1 LVYQKNRFSRTNVV
15 LSCFCLSLC
24 GWLFGYYMMYNATN
38 SQSAL
43 FWARVGFTSVA
54 FIPTLAFHFI
64 VSFLGMRFAVLLSVA
79 YAIIP
84 LAIFLG
90 WTGLIY
96 ERIGTYFWGY
106 YPVAGKLL
114 CVFIMLFA
122 ISFCAG
128 LIMLWNAVRAAR
140 NTGRDFLVQQYLY
153 VFYAFLVGTTGI
165 IDFIIKYQLSIYP
178 FGYLSA
184 LGFISIIAY
193 AIVRY
198 RLLDIDVVI
207 TRVTIFVTVYT
218 IVLGLPIWVGFQMF
232 GMGPWLW
239 PIALMA
245 ALATAGP
252 FIFIYMQRRAEDR
265 LLAEQRRY
273 QAALRQAS
281 AGMGRIRDL
290 GKLLNLIVF
299 LLTRSVRMEHAFVYL
314 RQPDSNDFLLSA
326 ARRIR
331 PGSGELVSSISAGSI
346 LLARLDA
353 QPNIL
358 VTDELQQRA
367 QDGRDPGSTALVRAL
382 EALRAALAVPVMVRN
397 QLTAVIVMGPRKEGR
412 LYNTDD
418 LAVFTILANQ
428 VALAIENARYLENLQ
443 AVQQRLIE
451 SEKMAAI
458 GFLAGGLSHQLK
470 NRFTSLLFFTDFA
483 ARSVESS
490 RGVVMPSGECEET
503 LSHLQKITQGIESS
517 KQVLNGILDY
527 AADRETKV
535 AVNLKTL
542 VSTSLEF
549 ISFKISPGSIE
560 FAVEIADDVPPVRGN
575 FAQLQEVMF
584 NLIDNACH
592 AMMEKKSAG
601 GGLVVG
607 RESGRE
613 GEDEVSSTLSP
624 SPTHVSQP
632 TPHPQAQQYK
642 PAMHFTAAREGDMV
656 VLTVEDNGTGIRPED
671 MRRLFTPLF
680 STKQAQKQGHGL
692 GLYVMKQI
700 IEANHKGKIA
710 YFSEYGAG
718 VRVEIR
724 LPIV

>member
-1 LVYQKNRFSRTNVV
+1 MDIRVVVTSAGLFLAVYALALGVPFYLYAQ
-15 LSCFCLSLC
+15 
-24 GWLFGYYMMYNATN
+24 GWHLL
-38 SQSAL
+38 AL
-43 FWARVGFTSVA
+43 GV
-54 FIPTLAFHFI
+54 
-64 VSFLGMRFAVLLSVA
+64 
-79 YAIIP
+79 AII
-84 LAIFLG
+84 
-90 WTGLIY
+90 
-96 ERIGTYFWGY
+96 
-106 YPVAGKLL
+106 
-114 CVFIMLFA
+114 
-122 ISFCAG
+122 
-128 LIMLWNAVRAAR
+128 
-140 NTGRDFLVQQYLY
+140 
-153 VFYAFLVGTTGI
+153 
-165 IDFIIKYQLSIYP
+165 
-178 FGYLSA
+178 
-184 LGFISIIAY
+184 
-193 AIVRY
+193 
-198 RLLDIDVVI
+198 
-207 TRVTIFVTVYT
+207 
-218 IVLGLPIWVGFQMF
+218 
-232 GMGPWLW
+232 
-239 PIALMA
+239 
-245 ALATAGP
+245 LATAAP
-252 FIFIYMQRRAEDR
+252 FIYSALQRRAEDR

-273 QAALRQAS
+273 QATLRQAS

-290 GKLLNLIVF
+290 GKVLNLIVF
-299 LLTRSVRMEHAFVYL
+299 LLTRSVRMEHALVYL

-331 PGSGELVSSISAGSI
+331 PGAGELVPRIPVGSI
-346 LLARLDA
+346 LLARLNA
-353 QPNIL
+353 QPSTL

-367 QDGRDPGSTALVRAL
+367 QDGRDPGLGALAQEL

-397 QLTAVIVMGPRKEGR
+397 QLTAIIVMGPRKEGR

-490 RGVVMPSGECEET
+490 RGTVMPAGECEET
-503 LSHLQKITQGIESS
+503 LSHLKKITQGIESS

-535 AVNLKTL
+535 AVNLKAL
-542 VSTSLEF
+542 VAASLEF
-549 ISFKISPGSIE
+549 ISFKIVPGSVE
-560 FAVEIADDVPPVRGN
+560 FAVDIPDDVPPVRGN

-592 AMMEKKSAG
+592 AMMEKKAAG
-601 GGLVVG
+601 QLNSNIEVLNSKQSSNDQTPNDQNDGKCFDHSGL
-607 RESGRE
+607 
-613 GEDEVSSTLSP
+613 STLP
-624 SPTHVSQP
+624 LVSDFELRASDLPPVPYQ
-632 TPHPQAQQYK
+632 
-642 PAMHFTAAREGDMV
+642 PAMRFTAIREGDIV
-656 VLTVEDNGTGIRPED
+656 LLTVSDNGTGIRPED

-700 IEANHKGKIA
+700 IEANHNGKIA

-724 LPIV
+724 LPIVQG